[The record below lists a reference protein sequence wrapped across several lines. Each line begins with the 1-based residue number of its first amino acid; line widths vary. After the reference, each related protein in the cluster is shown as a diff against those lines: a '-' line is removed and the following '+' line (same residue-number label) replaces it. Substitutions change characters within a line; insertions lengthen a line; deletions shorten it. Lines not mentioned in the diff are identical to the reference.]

1 MHISQVAV
9 LALVLSSTSA
19 FAQETYRSQISTGG
33 VTGTYYVIAS
43 PLANFIARNSHIRL
57 TPSTSGGGP
66 ENLRRVSSGQA
77 QFGMTQPDTMY
88 EAWNAIP
95 PFDEPLRD
103 WRTVGIVTPVMVNH
117 VLVRED
123 SGIRTSS
130 DLLGRRFAIGA
141 PGSGSAVGMTRFL
154 ETAGLADDVDAVM
167 LPHQDYPE
175 MLQNGRIDAF
185 SRLGSV
191 PAAVVEELGAQFAV
205 NLVDFSELLSDSN
218 FVGEY
223 PFYEEVT
230 VPGGTYSGIDND
242 VTMFGNAGYIIV
254 HKDVPEDIVY
264 EFTRLAY
271 SPEAVEY
278 VTMAFRG
285 VNLDASNP
293 LAGNI
298 GPVHPGAQRFWE
310 EQGIEVPEPTLQ

>member
-1 MHISQVAV
+1 MKISQAVV
-9 LALVLSSTSA
+9 LAFALMSTSA
-19 FAQETYRSQISTGG
+19 LAQETYRAQISTGG

-43 PLANFIARNSHIRL
+43 PLSNYIAQHSNIRL

-95 PFDEPLRD
+95 PFDQPLRD

-123 SGIRTSS
+123 SGIQNAS
-130 DLLGRRFAIGA
+130 DLIGRRFAIGA

-154 ETAGLADDVDAVM
+154 ETAGIAGEVNASM
-167 LPHQDYPE
+167 LPHQDYPD
-175 MLQNGRIDAF
+175 MLQDGRIDAF
-185 SRLGSV
+185 SRLGSI
-191 PAAVVEELGAQFAV
+191 PAAVVEELGAQFPV
-205 NLVDFSELLSDSN
+205 NLVDFSELLEASN
-218 FVGEY
+218 FVEQY
-223 PFYEEVT
+223 PFYEAVT
-230 VPGGTYSGIDND
+230 VPGGTYNGVDHD

-254 HKDVPEDIVY
+254 HKDVPDDIVY
-264 EFTRLAY
+264 DFTRLAY

-293 LAGNI
+293 LVGNI
-298 GPVHPGAQRFWE
+298 GPVHPGARRFWE
-310 EQGIEVPEPTLQ
+310 EQGIEIPEPALQ